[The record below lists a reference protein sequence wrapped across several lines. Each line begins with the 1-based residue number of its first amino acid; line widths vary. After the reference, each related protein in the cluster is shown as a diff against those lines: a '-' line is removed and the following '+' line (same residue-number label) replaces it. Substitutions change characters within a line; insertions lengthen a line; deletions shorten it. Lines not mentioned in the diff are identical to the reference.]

1 MRATPVLDIN
11 PIMDRFAAPE
21 QLTSRAS
28 FHAIDAA
35 ARQAHLRGEDDT

>member
-28 FHAIDAA
+28 FHA
-35 ARQAHLRGEDDT
+35 RQAQLRGEDDT

>member
-11 PIMDRFAAPE
+11 PVLDRFAAPE

-28 FHAIDAA
+28 FHAIGAA
-35 ARQAHLRGEDDT
+35 AGQALLRDEDDT